1 MQSHPAQYH
10 RGVLVNGLWK
20 NALCPGCVMD
30 HRRHIRGDGTRPTYQ
45 AIVHKTQVEGA
56 ADLVFGFQGSGMAL
70 HPSGRPDRG
79 QLMGQVF
86 GHTADECGT
95 LIDPFLEASGFLF
108 QTRIR
113 IRLGDTKGQ

>member
-1 MQSHPAQYH
+1 
-10 RGVLVNGLWK
+10 
-20 NALCPGCVMD
+20 
-30 HRRHIRGDGTRPTYQ
+30 
-45 AIVHKTQVEGA
+45 
-56 ADLVFGFQGSGMAL
+56 MAL

-86 GHTADECGT
+86 GRTADECGT